1 MDAGRIEPLLVIL
14 LDHHL
19 KLCPSLQ
26 PHLILIHPNIMAHL
40 GPGRTVAVIGAGIG
54 GVSAAAYLL
63 KEGLSVTVFE
73 RSSVGGGIWH
83 FDERIPA
90 DLPYPNQRPSLG
102 DYQVSQR
109 GEFGSPTP
117 PPEPSAGYPGSD
129 SDPDIELRFAPP
141 GPCYAGLK
149 NNIPTSVLV
158 SSLGPWPEGT
168 EQKISQELAERYIRG
183 LATLHGVTAV
193 TQVHTRV
200 DEVKASPG
208 GGGWEVRTVSL
219 EKRHG
224 AARLRERLWHFDLVV
239 VATGHYCTPRIPGLV
254 GLKEW
259 KAAFPDRIIH
269 SKQYRRPQRFQGQ
282 NVLIIGAG
290 VSSSDICRELVG
302 IANKVYQS
310 VRGGAYDTPLHML
323 PESTIRV
330 GPIEEFQPV
339 SDEGNFLPHQ
349 AIPGPILL
357 KDGQILQDI
366 HAVVLATGYMTSY
379 PFLSH
384 LHSDDTALEEADENI
399 LITSDGEMVHNL
411 HKDMFYMPNP
421 TLAFI
426 GVPYHSAAFTLFGF
440 QAQVLARVFAGK
452 ARLPSRAEMVEE
464 YRKKVDEKGRGRSF
478 HSLAGPGAEVGYVRE
493 IVKWVNRDGEAL
505 GEPKVEAHAEEWV
518 KEYEE
523 FKTRITEEWF
533 GKKLE

>member
-1 MDAGRIEPLLVIL
+1 
-14 LDHHL
+14 
-19 KLCPSLQ
+19 
-26 PHLILIHPNIMAHL
+26 MAHF
-40 GPGRTVAVIGAGIG
+40 GPGRTVAVIGAGIS

-90 DLPYPNQRPSLG
+90 DPSYPNQRPSLG

-117 PPEPSAGYPGSD
+117 PPEPSTGCYPD

-168 EQKISQELAERYIRG
+168 EQKISQDLAERYIQG

-193 TQVHTRV
+193 TRVHTRV
-200 DEVKASPG
+200 DELKASPDG
-208 GGGWEVRTVSL
+208 RGWEVRTVSL

-239 VATGHYCTPRIPGLV
+239 IATGHYCTPRIPSFA

-269 SKQYRRPQRFQGQ
+269 SKQYRRPHRFQGQ

-302 IANKVYQS
+302 VAHKVYQS
-310 VRGGAYDTPLHML
+310 VRGGAYDTPIHML

-339 SDEGNFLPHQ
+339 GRCNEDNLLPHQ
-349 AIPGPILL
+349 HIPGQILL
-357 KDGQILQDI
+357 QDGQILQDI
-366 HAVVLATGYMTSY
+366 HAIVLATGYITSY

-384 LHSDDTALEEADENI
+384 LHSDDTALDEADHNM
-399 LITSDGEMVHNL
+399 LITSEGEMVHNL
-411 HKDMFYMPNP
+411 HKDIFYIPNP
-421 TLAFI
+421 TLAFM
-426 GVPYHSAAFTLFGF
+426 GVPYHAATFTLFGF
-440 QAQVLARVFAGK
+440 QAQVLARVFSGK
-452 ARLPSRAEMVEE
+452 ARLPSRAEMVHE
-464 YRKKVDEKGRGRSF
+464 YKKKVDEKGRGRPF

-493 IVKWVNRDGEAL
+493 MVEWVNRDGETL
-505 GEPKVEAHAEEWV
+505 GEPRVAAYAEEWV

-523 FKTRITEEWF
+523 FKGRLTEEWF
-533 GKKLE
+533 EKKLE